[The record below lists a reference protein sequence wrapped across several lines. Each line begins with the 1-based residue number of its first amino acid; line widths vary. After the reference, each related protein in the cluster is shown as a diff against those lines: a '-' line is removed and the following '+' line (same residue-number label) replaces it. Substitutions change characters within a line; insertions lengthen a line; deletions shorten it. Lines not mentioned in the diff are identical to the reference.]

1 MNGKPV
7 TYEALHKMKFLD
19 QVISEVLRLHPPV
32 PFTTRECNKD
42 YVMQLSN
49 GQSIPVKKGENILIP
64 VRSIQRDEKFFEN
77 PDNFDPHRFDDDKK
91 DSIVQGSFIPFGE
104 FFEDCFV
111 SKYLKIILCFH
122 LRFRPTSVHW
132 FTLRFDGSQIAGFL
146 HFKKVYYS
154 NLR

>member
-32 PFTTRECNKD
+32 PAVTRECNKD
-42 YVMQLSN
+42 YVMHLSD

-64 VRSIQRDEKFFEN
+64 IRSIQRDEKFFKN
-77 PDNFDPHRFDDDKK
+77 PDKFDPHRFDDDKK

-104 FFEDCFV
+104 FFEDFFNTNTTNNNTWL
-111 SKYLKIILCFH
+111 SF
-122 LRFRPTSVHW
+122 
-132 FTLRFDGSQIAGFL
+132 
-146 HFKKVYYS
+146 
-154 NLR
+154 